1 MSEIE
6 ISESGDLNVSPPK
19 PLLSS
24 SVYDSLKKVVQI
36 VLPAVAS
43 LYFTLAQIWG
53 LPAAEQ
59 VVGTLAI
66 VATFCGVL
74 LGLSSWSYHAVEAK
88 TDGQI
93 VIMTDES
100 GKKIYSLEL
109 DGDPNDIDQKDK
121 VAFKVKPTDI
131 PIE

>member
-6 ISESGDLNVSPPK
+6 IGDSGELNVAPPK

-24 SVYDSLKKVVQI
+24 GVYDSLKKVVQI
-36 VLPAVAS
+36 VLPAIAS
-43 LYFTLAQIWG
+43 LYFSLAQIWG

-66 VATFCGVL
+66 LATFFGIL
-74 LGLSSWSYHAVEAK
+74 LTLSSWSYHAVEAV
-88 TDGQI
+88 TDGEI
-93 VIMTDES
+93 VVMVDES

-109 DGDPNDIDQKDK
+109 NSDPTEIDQKTT
-121 VAFKVKPTDI
+121 VSFKVKPAQT
-131 PIE
+131 PLQ

>member
-6 ISESGDLNVSPPK
+6 ISDSGDLHVTPPK

-36 VLPAVAS
+36 VLPAFAS
-43 LYFTLAQIWG
+43 LYFSLAQIWG

-59 VVGTLAI
+59 VVGTLALL
-66 VATFCGVL
+66 ATFFGIL
-74 LGLSSWSYHAVEAK
+74 LTLSSWSYNSVQAQ
-88 TDGQI
+88 TDGDV
-93 VIMTDES
+93 VIMIDES
-100 GKKIYSLEL
+100 GKKIYTLEL
-109 DGDPNDIDQKDK
+109 NSDPNDLDQKEMLR
-121 VAFKVKPTDI
+121 FKVKPIDS